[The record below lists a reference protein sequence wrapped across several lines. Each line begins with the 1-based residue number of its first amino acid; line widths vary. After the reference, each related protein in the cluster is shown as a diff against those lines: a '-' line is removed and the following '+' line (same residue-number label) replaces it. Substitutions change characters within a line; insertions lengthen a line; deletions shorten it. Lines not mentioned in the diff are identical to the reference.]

1 MGLRLKILSGFLI
14 LTMMLAVA
22 GIWSIYELTTV
33 GTSVQRLFDDNYKS
47 INAGKMMIEALER
60 EDSAVLLLLSGK
72 WKQGRSIIESA
83 DEQFQ
88 EGFTIAHN
96 NVTIPGEP
104 AYVEEIEARYKR
116 YKDLWVKPIVDT
128 SKQGNLDWYFQDV
141 HQVFQDVKRSVEKL
155 VALNDQTMY
164 QTASGLKNRA
174 YMAIMPGIVA
184 ILAALIFTGI
194 FNFLINYYVVS
205 PIIST
210 TKAIQRFMESGEL
223 PDIQVETED
232 ELFHLVS
239 SIQSLVAEVRTAEAQ
254 K

>member
-33 GTSVQRLFDDNYKS
+33 GASVQRLLDDNYKS

-83 DEQFQ
+83 DELFQ
-88 EGFTIAHN
+88 RGFTITQN
-96 NVTIPGEP
+96 NVTIPAEP

-116 YKDLWVKPIVDT
+116 YKDLWVRPIVDT
-128 SKQGNLDWYFQDV
+128 SRQGNLDWYFQDL
-141 HQVFQDVKRSVEKL
+141 HQAFQDVKGSVEKL
-155 VALNDQTMY
+155 VTLNDQTMY
-164 QTASGLKNRA
+164 QTASELKNRA
-174 YMAIMPGIVA
+174 HRAIMPGIVA
-184 ILAALIFTGI
+184 ILTALIFTVI

-210 TKAIQRFMESGEL
+210 TKGIQRFMETGEL
-223 PDIQVETED
+223 PPIQVETED

-239 SIQSLVAEVRTAEAQ
+239 SIQRLVAEVRTAEAQ

>member
-1 MGLRLKILSGFLI
+1 
-14 LTMMLAVA
+14 MMLAVA

-47 INAGKMMIEALER
+47 INAGKIMIEALER

-72 WKQGRSIIESA
+72 WNQGRSIIESA

-88 EGFTIAHN
+88 EGFRVAQN

-104 AYVEEIEARYKR
+104 AYVEEIEARYKA

-128 SKQGNLDWYFQDV
+128 SKQGNLGWYFQDL
-141 HQVFQDVKRSVEKL
+141 HQAFQDVKGSVEKL
-155 VALNDQTMY
+155 VAVNDQTMY
-164 QTASGLKNRA
+164 QSASNLKNRA
-174 YMAIMPGIVA
+174 HRAIMPGIVA
-184 ILAALIFTGI
+184 ILAALVFTVI
-194 FNFLINYYVVS
+194 FNFLINYYVVN
-205 PIIST
+205 PIIIT
-210 TKAIQRFMESGEL
+210 TKGIQRFMETGEL
-223 PDIQVETED
+223 PAIQVETKD

-239 SIQSLVAEVRTAEAQ
+239 SIQRLVADVRTAEAQ

>member
-83 DEQFQ
+83 DELFQ
-88 EGFTIAHN
+88 RGFTIAQN
-96 NVTIPGEP
+96 NVTIPAEP
-104 AYVEEIEARYKR
+104 AYVEEIEARYKA

-128 SKQGNLDWYFQDV
+128 SRQGNLDWYFQDL
-141 HQVFQDVKRSVEKL
+141 HQAFQDVKGSVEKL

-164 QTASGLKNRA
+164 QTASDLKNRA
-174 YMAIMPGIVA
+174 HRAIMPGIVA
-184 ILAALIFTGI
+184 ILAALVFTVI

-210 TKAIQRFMESGEL
+210 TKGIQRFMETGEL
-223 PDIQVETED
+223 PAIQVETED

-239 SIQSLVAEVRTAEAQ
+239 SIQRLVAEVRTAEA
-254 K
+254 